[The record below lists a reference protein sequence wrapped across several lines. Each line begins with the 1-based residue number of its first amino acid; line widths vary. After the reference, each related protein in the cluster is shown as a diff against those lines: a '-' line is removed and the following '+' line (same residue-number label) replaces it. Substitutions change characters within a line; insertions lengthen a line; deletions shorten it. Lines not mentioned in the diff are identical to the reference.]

1 MIDNRAED
9 RVQILFDEKP
19 TKDQIQELKK
29 RGWRWSPTNSA
40 WQRFRNSGSVQNA
53 REMFPEVTK
62 TPEIKEQG
70 ESNAWIYDVIG
81 AKYGVKPFAQEKIDI
96 QEVYIEAVK
105 LAPEGWTVRVEDPTE
120 ANYLI
125 NVSAYADLAT
135 KEIVISSTEARK
147 STAAHEVVHAS
158 LSELP
163 EDKRKI
169 LIDTARKQWQDASNP
184 ELSDEQAEEF
194 LAEEF
199 KYYIESQKWKTKTL
213 FGRLKEFLSKLWNTI
228 KGVFGKDNKIKT
240 FYEDIMNGRIKRLE
254 TRVGRK
260 FQSITDKE
268 LYDEIDAENF
278 GYKLPP
284 KLGLA
289 YQKYEKE
296 KTPSKV
302 LTSFVEWGRR
312 SFTPLDTAIGNISE
326 KLRERMAR
334 FEYGVM
340 NSEIVQQARPVMIQ
354 LSEKIKDKRETDDYR
369 ILDIA
374 LKNGDAEVVNFY
386 AEKLGISDDL
396 VEVRRI
402 LDKIHEEA
410 SKLGI
415 DIKYLENYF
424 PRTVN
429 DSV

>member
-53 REMFPEVTK
+53 REMFPEVVK

-70 ESNAWIYDVIG
+70 DSNAWIYDVIG

-96 QEVYIEAVK
+96 QEVYIEAVN
-105 LAPEGWTVRVEDPTE
+105 LAPEGWTVRIEDPTE
-120 ANYLI
+120 ANYLT

-199 KYYIESQKWKTKTL
+199 KYYIESKKWKTKTL
-213 FGRLKEFLSKLWNTI
+213 FGRLKEWLSRVWNRI
-228 KGVFGKDNKIKT
+228 KGTFGKDDKIKT
-240 FYEDIMNGRIKRLE
+240 FYEDIMNGRIKRFE
-254 TRVGRK
+254 SRV
-260 FQSITDKE
+260 
-268 LYDEIDAENF
+268 
-278 GYKLPP
+278 
-284 KLGLA
+284 
-289 YQKYEKE
+289 
-296 KTPSKV
+296 
-302 LTSFVEWGRR
+302 
-312 SFTPLDTAIGNISE
+312 
-326 KLRERMAR
+326 
-334 FEYGVM
+334 
-340 NSEIVQQARPVMIQ
+340 
-354 LSEKIKDKRETDDYR
+354 
-369 ILDIA
+369 
-374 LKNGDAEVVNFY
+374 
-386 AEKLGISDDL
+386 
-396 VEVRRI
+396 
-402 LDKIHEEA
+402 
-410 SKLGI
+410 
-415 DIKYLENYF
+415 
-424 PRTVN
+424 
-429 DSV
+429 